1 VQVQTSSV
9 TAKVVSKNKL
19 LAHCLLHKKRTT
31 HFEEWKFSCLKI
43 TCMWV
48 LHIQCFMHKKFL
60 NIPVNNNF
68 LKGKVFHKGNVKFR
82 SDFLGSACVF

>member
-1 VQVQTSSV
+1 MQVQKSSV
-9 TAKVVSKNKL
+9 TVKVVSKNKL

-31 HFEEWKFSCLKI
+31 HFEEWKFSCVKI
-43 TCMWV
+43 TCM
-48 LHIQCFMHKKFL
+48 QCFMHKKFL

-82 SDFLGSACVF
+82 SDFLGSEYVF